1 MVQIQNDIR
10 NSYTRTLTGVC
21 VQWIVMYGVYVWLS
35 CACLQND
42 RYVYL
47 TVYVHRLTGV
57 CV

>member
-1 MVQIQNDIR
+1 
-10 NSYTRTLTGVC
+10 
-21 VQWIVMYGVYVWLS
+21 MYGVYVWLS

-57 CV
+57 CVSDRLVVYVHNLAGVCV